1 MNRFLPERRPISSF
15 GDGGFRFGDHSHRG
29 DLLILPSGMRA
40 WDGVDFSAI
49 LAEKDGF
56 DFLVI
61 GTGAKLVRPDAA
73 VLARLERQGVRPD
86 MMSTAAAVHT
96 YNLMQGEA
104 RRVACALKAVP

>member
-1 MNRFLPERRPISSF
+1 LNRFLPERRPISSF

-40 WDGVDFSAI
+40 WDGADFSAI

-61 GTGAKLVRPDAA
+61 GTGPKLVRLDPR
-73 VLARLERQGVRPD
+73 VLARLEKEGVRPD
-86 MMSTAAAVHT
+86 MMATPAAVHT
-96 YNLMQGEA
+96 YNLMFAED
-104 RRVACALKAVP
+104 RRVACALKAMP

>member
-1 MNRFLPERRPISSF
+1 MSKFLPERRPISSF

-29 DLLILPSGMRA
+29 DLLIMPSGMRA
-40 WDGVDFSAI
+40 WDGEDFSGV

-61 GTGAKLVRPDAA
+61 GTGAKLVKPDAGT
-73 VLARLERQGVRPD
+73 LARLEAAGVRPD
-86 MMSTAAAVHT
+86 MMATPQAVHT
-96 YNLMQGEA
+96 YNLMIGED